1 MAENIFNDSPASC
14 CQDHL
19 LKALNS
25 NDVIAN
31 QAANPTFEPTAI
43 KFTKQHTSQLENW
56 KIDNSTSFN
65 SLNESLN
72 LLPISICYIIFG
84 VIIVIFIE
92 RRKAIKKGLIISE
105 ASDICPCKDCRFF
118 GNDSR
123 LYCAV
128 HPSDAMT
135 ERAINCPDYCPNNLL
150 TKRRTQ
156 VSSNYRNIRNIAL
169 DKLQNLYNR
178 ISR

>member
-84 VIIVIFIE
+84 AIIVIFIE
-92 RRKAIKKGLIISE
+92 RRKAIKK
-105 ASDICPCKDCRFF
+105 
-118 GNDSR
+118 
-123 LYCAV
+123 
-128 HPSDAMT
+128 
-135 ERAINCPDYCPNNLL
+135 AI
-150 TKRRTQ
+150 K
-156 VSSNYRNIRNIAL
+156 
-169 DKLQNLYNR
+169 
-178 ISR
+178 